1 MAASNVRKLLD
12 VLNDNKKN
20 IEKIA
25 MASHH
30 FLLLTSMKNAREI
43 IQKKEAEGEIFNKE
57 EKIKKFKELVNLIY
71 DEKIKIL
78 KEELL
83 KQ

>member
-25 MASHH
+25 MVSHH

-71 DEKIKIL
+71 DERIKIL

>member
-1 MAASNVRKLLD
+1 MEI
-12 VLNDNKKN
+12 KKN
-20 IEKIA
+20 GCIKCQKIVGCVKRQWNKYWRNIISANIIEKR
-25 MASHH
+25 
-30 FLLLTSMKNAREI
+30 TWNYT
-43 IQKKEAEGEIFNKE
+43 KKEAEGEIFNKE

>member
-1 MAASNVRKLLD
+1 MKLY
-12 VLNDNKKN
+12 K
-20 IEKIA
+20 
-25 MASHH
+25 
-30 FLLLTSMKNAREI
+30 
-43 IQKKEAEGEIFNKE
+43 KKEAEGELFNKE

>member
-1 MAASNVRKLLD
+1 MAASNVEKLLD
-12 VLNDNKKN
+12 VLNNNETN

-25 MASHH
+25 TVSHH

-43 IQKKEAEGEIFNKE
+43 KKEEADDEIFNKE